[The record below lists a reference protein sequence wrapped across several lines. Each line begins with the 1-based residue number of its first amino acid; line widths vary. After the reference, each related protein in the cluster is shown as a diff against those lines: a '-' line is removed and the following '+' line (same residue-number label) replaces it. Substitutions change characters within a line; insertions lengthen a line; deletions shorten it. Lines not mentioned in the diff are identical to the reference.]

1 MRLHTLRLIFMF
13 VFYQVIIYGQQ
24 VKMSYQAVFRDG
36 SGLLLE
42 EKSVQVEI
50 SILDGN
56 GQVKYAEAHQIKTNV
71 QGLGTLRIG
80 EGNAQSGKLEG
91 IEWGKGQFTMRTRL
105 PEFNLESSSPILSV
119 PYAVNSGIADSLR
132 GGIADSLRN
141 FKFKPIADGK
151 QKGEL
156 LSWDGKQWLPLKSGK
171 PGEVLSIGEDGT
183 TSWSRLKIG
192 RDTICPD
199 SLTDIDGNVYGTV
212 KIGRQCWMRENLRV
226 TRFND
231 GTPIAFPNSD
241 IGFLDLD
248 KNDYPGLFAH
258 PNFSLDVKHGYF
270 YNRNTVSSPYEIC
283 PIGWHIPDKGEIE
296 AMSRYFRNDEDLL
309 TLGNLR
315 VLYSGSLTLGIC
327 YEVIFNGKTEYQ
339 FVDTPKYNLGVFE
352 WWFKYE
358 GFAITWGVKLV
369 DCLNH
374 CTKSVCK
381 RNVVSD
387 VNDIYTGASIR
398 CIKD

>member
-13 VFYQVIIYGQQ
+13 MFYQVIIYGQQ

-42 EKSVQVEI
+42 EKTVQVEI

-56 GQVKYAEAHQIKTNV
+56 GQVKYAEAHQIKTNA

-80 EGNAQSGKLEG
+80 EGTAQSGKLEG

-183 TSWSRLKIG
+183 TSWSSLKIG

-199 SLTDIDGNVYGTV
+199 SLTDIDGNRYGTV
-212 KIGRQCWMRENLRV
+212 KVGKQCWMREDLRV

-231 GTPIAFPNSD
+231 GTPIPFLTGDQTFEDFEEDLFLPVFKKYSVGFPHGNLYSLITIFHNGLCPPGWRIPNFKDLTTMLTSLASLGKNTFAFFTTSEPGGLAFLPYTD
-241 IGFLDLD
+241 EELDLRSEYILASEGTTFKFD
-248 KNDYPGLFAH
+248 YNDSY
-258 PNFSLDVKHGYF
+258 FSLYG
-270 YNRNTVSSPYEIC
+270 
-283 PIGWHIPDKGEIE
+283 
-296 AMSRYFRNDEDLL
+296 RYR
-309 TLGNLR
+309 GGGPVRCLR
-315 VLYSGSLTLGIC
+315 
-327 YEVIFNGKTEYQ
+327 
-339 FVDTPKYNLGVFE
+339 D
-352 WWFKYE
+352 
-358 GFAITWGVKLV
+358 
-369 DCLNH
+369 
-374 CTKSVCK
+374 
-381 RNVVSD
+381 
-387 VNDIYTGASIR
+387 
-398 CIKD
+398 